1 MSKSKDESQSVQE
14 NTPQQAGE
22 KEAKPKQSQQVTNDI
37 KWVPFLIGF
46 YLVTQALNSLSLR
59 RPSAP
64 RREEREEGNKR
75 WHCLSDKTPHVLGN
89 IGIITYQALLFLVN
103 NFSVTIA
110 NEGVQVSETPLNVGK
125 VAFIFLGLMSVIFY
139 YLAADRKSPITSSSN
154 KPAVWLALLAGIF
167 AVSVIPLILWN
178 SPAEHAWLKLFM
190 GTACQFLAGCIGW
203 KAANLIPG
211 PSSDGD
217 K

>member
-46 YLVTQALNSLSLR
+46 YLVTQALNRLSLR

-75 WHCLSDKTPHVLGN
+75 WHCLSDKTLHVLGN